1 MCFGLYSEVKVKNLY
16 HVEWLNYHHL
26 RYFWVVAREGTLRQA
41 AEKLSVS
48 QPSISAQIRLLE
60 ESLGAQLFRRSGRR
74 LALTDMGHLAFGYAE
89 DIFSTGQD
97 LLDAVRDR
105 PGYRPMRC
113 QVGVTDSVPKLVAS
127 RMLRP
132 AFNLSQPIHMLCREG
147 PIDTLLL
154 ELAGYQLDLVLT
166 DEPAARN
173 LHVKTYNHLLG
184 KCGSVF
190 CGVPKLAARLRG
202 KFPQSLHD
210 APALLPVETTPLR
223 MALDEWFHTL
233 GVRPVVVAEFEDP
246 AFMMVMAAEGLGFVV
261 APSIIARETLQHYG
275 LQSFGRTEECS
286 HQYYAITAER
296 RLKHPAA
303 IAITE
308 HSRAKLFG

>member
-1 MCFGLYSEVKVKNLY
+1 VD
-16 HVEWLNYHHL
+16 WLNYHHL
-26 RYFWVVAREGTLRQA
+26 RYFWVVAKEGTLRQA
-41 AEKLSVS
+41 AEKLAVS
-48 QPSISAQIRLLE
+48 QPSISAQIHLLE
-60 ESLGAQLFRRSGRR
+60 ESLGAQLFRRTSRR
-74 LALTDMGHLAFGYAE
+74 LSLTDMGQLAFGYAE

-105 PGYRPMRC
+105 PGYCPMRC

-127 RMLRP
+127 RMLQP
-132 AFNLSQPIHMLCREG
+132 AFNLSQPMHMLCREG
-147 PIDTLLL
+147 SIDALML
-154 ELAGYQLDLVLT
+154 ELAGFRLDLVLA
-166 DEPAARN
+166 DQPAARG
-173 LHVKTYNHLLG
+173 LHVKTFSHLLG

-190 CGVPKLAARLRG
+190 CAVPKMATKLRG
-202 KFPQSLHD
+202 RFPQSLHD

-223 MALDEWFHTL
+223 ASLEEWFDSL

-261 APSIIARETLQHYG
+261 APSVIARETLRHYG
-275 LQSFGRTEECS
+275 LRSFGSSEECS

-308 HSRAKLFG
+308 HSRSDLLAKNEAPLSGETP

>member
-1 MCFGLYSEVKVKNLY
+1 M
-16 HVEWLNYHHL
+16 EWLNYHHL
-26 RYFWVVAREGTLRQA
+26 RYFWMVAKEGTLRQA
-41 AEKLSVS
+41 AEKLAVS

-74 LALTDMGHLAFGYAE
+74 LSLTDMGQLAFGYAE

-113 QVGVTDSVPKLVAS
+113 QVGVTDSVPKFVAS
-127 RMLRP
+127 QILRP
-132 AFNLSQPIHMLCREG
+132 AFDLPQPMHMLCREG
-147 PIDTLLL
+147 SIDTLLL
-154 ELAGYQLDLVLT
+154 ELAGYRLDLVLA
-166 DEPAARN
+166 DEPAARG
-173 LHVKTYNHLLG
+173 LHVKTFNHLLG

-190 CGVPKLAARLRG
+190 CAVPKMADTFRPR
-202 KFPQSLHD
+202 FPQSLHD
-210 APALLPVETTPLR
+210 APALLPVEATPLR
-223 MALDEWFHTL
+223 AALEEWFHSC
-233 GVRPVVVAEFEDP
+233 GVRPVVAAEFEDS

-261 APSIIARETLQHYG
+261 APSVITRETLQHYG
-275 LQSFGRTEECS
+275 LKSFGATGKCS

-296 RLKHPAA
+296 KLKHPAA

-308 HSRAKLFG
+308 HSRSDVFWGRRIR